1 MFSVIFSTVKVHISI
16 LNLHYYF
23 FKMLSTFLRGN
34 FLQYYYLLFLL
45 LLASCGSL
53 RQNILFDTDQ
63 TINGDV
69 FRNSYE
75 SATSNYKIQV
85 NDHLAISVFT
95 NNGERLID
103 PNQEFKIGDVPVER
117 NLMNNQNIIQIGV
130 NTIRDLRLT
139 SNNSMPESYLVDQK
153 GNANLPM
160 VGEVALTGLTLGEA
174 ETKLKE
180 LFSQFYEEPFVVAQY
195 LNKRVVLM
203 GALGDQ
209 VIPLRNEN
217 MTLLEI
223 LSIAGNVQANSK
235 INNIRLI
242 RGPWDN
248 PSIKVIDLTSVNNL
262 KDANIIIQPNDIIY
276 VEPRRRIDRESI
288 QDFNVLFAPL
298 TTLITLSLTLLL
310 FIRETRGG

>member
-1 MFSVIFSTVKVHISI
+1 
-16 LNLHYYF
+16 
-23 FKMLSTFLRGN
+23 MLSTFLKGN
-34 FLQYYYLLFLL
+34 FLRFLYLWFLLFLT
-45 LLASCGSL
+45 SCGSL

-75 SATSNYKIQV
+75 SAAANYKIQV
-85 NDHLAISVFT
+85 NDLLAISVFT

-103 PNQEFKIGDVPVER
+103 PNQEFEVGDTPLER
-117 NLMNNQNIIQIGV
+117 NVMMNNQNMIQVGI
-130 NTIRDLRLT
+130 NSLRDLRLA
-139 SNNSMPESYLVDQK
+139 SNNATPISYLIDQK
-153 GNANLPM
+153 GDTNLPM
-160 VGEVALTGLTLGEA
+160 VGKVALSGLTLGEA
-174 ETKLKE
+174 ENKLKD

-209 VIPLRNEN
+209 VIPLRSEN

-223 LSIAGNVQANSK
+223 LSIAGNVQTNSK

-248 PSIKVIDLTSVNNL
+248 PSIKVIDLTSINNL

-310 FIRETRGG
+310 FIRETRGGN

>member
-1 MFSVIFSTVKVHISI
+1 
-16 LNLHYYF
+16 
-23 FKMLSTFLRGN
+23 MLSTFLRGN
-34 FLQYYYLLFLL
+34 FLQHYYLYFVL

-53 RQNILFDTDQ
+53 KQNILFDTDQ
-63 TINGDV
+63 TVNGDV

-85 NDHLAISVFT
+85 NDLLAISVFT

-103 PNQEFKIGDVPVER
+103 PNQEFEVGDTPFER
-117 NLMNNQNIIQIGV
+117 NVMNNNQNMIQIGV
-130 NTIRDLRLT
+130 NTLRDLRLS
-139 SNNSMPESYLVDQK
+139 SNNATPISYLIDQK
-153 GNANLPM
+153 GDANLPM
-160 VGEVALTGLTLGEA
+160 VGKVALTGLTLGEA

-209 VIPLRNEN
+209 VIPLRSEN

-223 LSIAGNVQANSK
+223 LSIAGNVQTNSK

-248 PSIKVIDLTSVNNL
+248 PSIKVIDLTSINNL